1 MELYKLNQNETPLF
15 DALMEYVNRDTLPF
29 HVPGHKKG
37 VGADIDFKNFMGE
50 NPFKIDVTVFK
61 LVDSYHHPTGP
72 IKKAQEL
79 AADAYGSDA
88 CFFSVH
94 GTSGAIQAMILSVF

>member
-1 MELYKLNQNETPLF
+1 LYKLNQNETPLF

-37 VGADIDFKNFMGE
+37 VGVDIDFKNFMGE

-72 IKKAQEL
+72 IKMPTVQMHA
-79 AADAYGSDA
+79 
-88 CFFSVH
+88 FSLFMEH
-94 GTSGAIQAMILSVF
+94 PALFKQ